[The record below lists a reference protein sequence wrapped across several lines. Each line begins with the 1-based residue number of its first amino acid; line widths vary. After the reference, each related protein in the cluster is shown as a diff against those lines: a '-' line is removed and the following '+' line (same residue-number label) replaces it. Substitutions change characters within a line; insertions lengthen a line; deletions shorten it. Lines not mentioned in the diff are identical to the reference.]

1 MEKTFS
7 DGIMNGLA
15 ALTPPVPEDML
26 LHSDDYR
33 KGFICGFSHALE
45 KRCNN
50 VTIAHYRAGQLTF
63 KYRLSQEQLSEFLS
77 MQQKIAR
84 PLPLLTV
91 TETPNPFPSPSNS
104 KAFY

>member
-63 KYRLSQEQLSEFLS
+63 KYRLSQEQLSEFFIDAAENS
-77 MQQKIAR
+77 
-84 PLPLLTV
+84 
-91 TETPNPFPSPSNS
+91 PSP
-104 KAFY
+104 AFIDGYRNAKSFPVS